1 MAKRTKG
8 LYLCRLLEL
17 IGHLVRKNGL
27 SDDKINSAA
36 ADLVRQ
42 LMRRKESAYK

>member
-1 MAKRTKG
+1 MKRRTKG
-8 LYLCRLLEL
+8 LYLCRLLEF

-27 SDDKINSAA
+27 DDGKINSAA

-42 LMRRKESAYK
+42 LMARRYKT